1 MQAIYA
7 FEISGS
13 NLEDTIFLVANDL
26 DVMPA
31 KFVLDYSIK
40 LSALTV
46 KHFREMDSLIIER
59 LKNWDL
65 KRVSVIDHLILRMA
79 LSEMIYSHDVPMK
92 VSISEGVEIAKT
104 FSTDDSSGFVN
115 GILDSVYNDLVN
127 GKIRMKI

>member
-1 MQAIYA
+1 M
-7 FEISGS
+7 
-13 NLEDTIFLVANDL
+13 

-46 KHFREMDSLIIER
+46 KHFREMDSLITER

-79 LSEMIYSHDVPMK
+79 LSEMIYNHDVPMK

>member
-1 MQAIYA
+1 M
-7 FEISGS
+7 
-13 NLEDTIFLVANDL
+13 VANDL

-46 KHFREMDSLIIER
+46 KHFREMDSLITER

-65 KRVSVIDHLILRMA
+65 KRVSVIDNLFLRMA
-79 LSEMIYSHDVPMK
+79 LSEMIYNHDVPMK